1 MKTSHQ
7 RFEINEIYSQ
17 DRERARLSAE
27 RCTQRDPLFLQGRHH
42 VMTFKQSYL
51 TIAILVCPVDSTKK
65 NEAVLL
71 QSHSF
76 FQKNQISSQLPD
88 QISYLGMP
96 STFPIPKR
104 KNFDPTPLLKWLQN
118 RYLFL
123 SWSTPRIYNQFL
135 ECGREQAFHQH
146 SLRLAIP
153 KTTTPSHRME
163 DKECSFLYSPS
174 QNGALS
180 VSGQY
185 QQGMLN
191 NSAFNVQL
199 TRVQIVQG
207 IKISQKFNTS

>member
-1 MKTSHQ
+1 MLYYRQSC
-7 RFEINEIYSQ
+7 
-17 DRERARLSAE
+17 L
-27 RCTQRDPLFLQGRHH
+27 
-42 VMTFKQSYL
+42 TF
-51 TIAILVCPVDSTKK
+51 AILECSFASTKK

-71 QSHSF
+71 QSNSF

-118 RYLFL
+118 RDLFL
-123 SWSTPRIYNQFL
+123 GCSTPRIYNQFL
-135 ECGREQAFHQH
+135 ECGREWAFHQH

-180 VSGQY
+180 VSGQS

-191 NSAFNVQL
+191 NSGF
-199 TRVQIVQG
+199 TTPREHRSG
-207 IKISQKFNTS
+207 PF